1 MLGGDDVELQFDS
14 DTMSFYCSLRLQKT
28 AAFKADYG
36 ELCKVELSCDPDSST
51 VSSETRDFGGY
62 IPKGDTYKFSILTKN
77 KDTIA
82 KAYNA
87 LDQSQKLEPVS
98 VDRNEN
104 ERVYHYE
111 WVITGMP
118 LSEIRHY
125 MELCAQGASTLTER
139 LEIIRQQKENAYR
152 RMAEFQKK
160 IGHLEWKERHYI
172 ELIQTGA
179 EDDCNPIQ
187 HK

>member
-1 MLGGDDVELQFDS
+1 
-14 DTMSFYCSLRLQKT
+14 MSFSCELTVEKSSL
-28 AAFKADYG
+28 FKADYG
-36 ELCKVELSCDPDSST
+36 ELCKVGLSYDPDSST
-51 VSSETRDFGGY
+51 VSSKTRDFGWYNPG
-62 IPKGDTYKFSILTKN
+62 GDTYKFSILTKN

-82 KAYNA
+82 GVYNA